1 MKALKKIFRPCFALA
16 MIIIFLTGCGQLN
29 TVESLVVSNE
39 PYAAKEDIEDA
50 VQPEQ
55 VSAGTDIYAS
65 IYFIESPKGMEY
77 TGKWYLN
84 GEEIKSDTQ
93 ETITDKS
100 GAVIYRLEADD
111 VKKGSLQF
119 EVFYNNELLISTEI
133 TVK

>member
-16 MIIIFLTGCGQLN
+16 MIIIFLTGCLQLN
-29 TVESLVVSNE
+29 TVESIVLSNDTD
-39 PYAAKEDIEDA
+39 AAKDDIEDA

-119 EVFYNNELLISTEI
+119 EVFYNNELLSSTEL

>member
-39 PYAAKEDIEDA
+39 PYAATEDIEDA

-119 EVFYNNELLISTEI
+119 EVFYNNELLSSTEL

>member
-1 MKALKKIFRPCFALA
+1 M
-16 MIIIFLTGCGQLN
+16 
-29 TVESLVVSNE
+29 
-39 PYAAKEDIEDA
+39 
-50 VQPEQ
+50 
-55 VSAGTDIYAS
+55 
-65 IYFIESPKGMEY
+65 
-77 TGKWYLN
+77 N

-119 EVFYNNELLISTEI
+119 EVFYNNELLSSTEL